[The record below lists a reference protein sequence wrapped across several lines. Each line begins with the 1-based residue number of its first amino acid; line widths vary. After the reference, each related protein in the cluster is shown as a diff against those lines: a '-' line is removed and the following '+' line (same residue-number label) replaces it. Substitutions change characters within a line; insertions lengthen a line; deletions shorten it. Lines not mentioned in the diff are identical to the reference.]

1 MAEEHPKDDRVY
13 LEDMLFSIAKVKEYT
28 RFITEDDFER
38 SEEKQDAVLR
48 RISILGE
55 AAKKV
60 SMETKSR
67 DTEIPWRAIAG
78 MRDIVIHQYFGVSL
92 ALVWRVVISDLP
104 RIEPRLKAL
113 LASL

>member
-1 MAEEHPKDDRVY
+1 MDNPYPKEDRVY
-13 LEDMLFSIAKVKEYT
+13 LEDMLYCIRRIKAYT
-28 RFITEDDFER
+28 SFLSEDDFVR

-60 SMETKSR
+60 SAETKAI
-67 DTEIPWRAIAG
+67 DPDIPWRAIAG
-78 MRDIVIHQYFGVSL
+78 MRDIVVHQYFGVSL
-92 ALVWRVVISDLP
+92 GLVWRVVISDLP

-113 LASL
+113 LQNL